1 MIAFYIFGE
10 MQNTGITVDKCSISN
25 LLFYI
30 KLFVLMFVIVQ
41 RPNYPFP
48 FFNEF
53 GMIIKYLK
61 RYFIRM

>member
-1 MIAFYIFGE
+1 
-10 MQNTGITVDKCSISN
+10 
-25 LLFYI
+25 
-30 KLFVLMFVIVQ
+30 MFVIV
-41 RPNYPFP
+41 RKPNYPIP